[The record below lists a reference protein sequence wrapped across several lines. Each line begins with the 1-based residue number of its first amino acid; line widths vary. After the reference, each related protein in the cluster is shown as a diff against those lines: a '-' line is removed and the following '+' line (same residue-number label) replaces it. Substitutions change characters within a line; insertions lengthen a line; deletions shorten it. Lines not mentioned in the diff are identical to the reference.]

1 MSKQHAKNT
10 REEQASSEKPKPMVP
25 IPGKRLVLLV
35 EDDRDM
41 REMLAAALRRSGHQ
55 VVEAA
60 DGDEA
65 LTWLGPG
72 VLEGDLERVPSV
84 IVSDIRLPDF
94 SGFDIL
100 EGMQLAS
107 HPVPVILITAFGDA
121 ETHAAARLLGAKRVI
136 DKPFD
141 TRVLLAAVSSVML
154 EAYGTVRPRGPEGLD
169 GP

>member
-1 MSKQHAKNT
+1 MSKQQAKSMRQEHAVSE
-10 REEQASSEKPKPMVP
+10 EEQKPLVP
-25 IPGKRLVLLV
+25 VLGRRLVLLV

-55 VVEAA
+55 VVEAS

-72 VLEGDLERVPSV
+72 VLEGNLERIPSV

-121 ETHAAARLLGAKRVI
+121 ETHAAARMLGARRVI

-141 TRVLLAAVSSVML
+141 MRVLLAAVSSVMQ
-154 EAYGTVRPRGPEGLD
+154 ETYGTARPRGPEGA
-169 GP
+169 